1 MRPHNNIIEEINVS
15 NPVKFAVVGLG
26 GYGKSHLDSASDI
39 EAQGLGILDAVVCID
54 PENHP
59 EKIADYKQRGV
70 RVFNTLDDLI
80 QAGGVDVITL
90 PIGIHDHVRLS
101 IVCMEAGF
109 NVIVEKPLTGAIQD
123 ANRLIDVRDKT
134 GKTIVIGYQHL
145 YSQTIQ
151 GLKKRVLNGRLGPIK
166 MARLKASWPRGSQYY
181 SRNPWAGSQKRD
193 DVWTLDSPINNAL
206 AHYLTNIFYLCGT
219 SLESA
224 CDITSVQAELYRAWD
239 IENLDTACLR
249 VQTDTQATA
258 LIAMSHVGESQFGPI
273 MDLECENGTAHWA
286 VGSCEITYTDGNSES
301 IDDNDARMRTL
312 PWVNI
317 VNALQKDKPIISSL
331 EVGRSQTLCING
343 AHESCPN
350 VHNIPE
356 DVVKTVMQK
365 EQKFLVVD
373 DLVNLLHRSADENK
387 LFSEMNV
394 PWAQKS
400 ETYQM
405 RDYKHFPTGE

>member
-1 MRPHNNIIEEINVS
+1 MS

-26 GYGKSHLDSASDI
+26 GYGKSHLDSAADI
-39 EAQGLGILDAVVCID
+39 ESLGLGVLDAVVCID

-59 EKIADYKQRGV
+59 EKLAEYKQRGV

-134 GKTIVIGYQHL
+134 GKTIVVGYQHL

-151 GLKKRVLNGRLGPIK
+151 GLKERVLDGRLGPIK

-193 DVWTLDSPINNAL
+193 GVWTLDSPINNAL
-206 AHYLTNIFYLCGT
+206 AHYLTNIFYLSST
-219 SLESA
+219 SLENP
-224 CDITSVQAELYRAWD
+224 CGITSVHAELYRAWD

-249 VQTDTQATA
+249 VQTDTDTTA
-258 LIAMSHVGESQFGPI
+258 LIAMSHVGENRFGPI
-273 MDLECENGTAHWA
+273 MNLECENGTVHWTA
-286 VGSCEITYTDGNSES
+286 GSCEMTYTNGQKES
-301 IDDNDARMRTL
+301 IEDNDSRMRSL
-312 PWVNI
+312 PWVNM
-317 VNALQKDKPIISSL
+317 VNALRHGESVISSL
-331 EVGRSQTLCING
+331 EVARSQTLCING
-343 AHESCPN
+343 AHESCPD
-350 VHNIPE
+350 VHTIPE
-356 DVVKTVMQK
+356 GVVKTVMK
-365 EQKFLVVD
+365 NEQKFLVVD
-373 DLVNLLHRSADENK
+373 NLENLLHRSADENK
-387 LFSEMNV
+387 LFSDMGV
-394 PWAQKS
+394 SWAKQS
-400 ETYQM
+400 EAYQLEE
-405 RDYKHFPTGE
+405 YCQFPSGA

>member
-1 MRPHNNIIEEINVS
+1 MS

-26 GYGKSHLDSASDI
+26 GYGKSHLDSAADI
-39 EAQGLGILDAVVCID
+39 EEQGLGVLDTVVCID

-59 EKIADYKQRGV
+59 EKLADYKHRGV

-80 QAGGVDVITL
+80 HAGGVDVITL

-101 IVCMEAGF
+101 MVCLEAGF

-151 GLKKRVLNGRLGPIK
+151 GLKERVLDGRLGPIK

-193 DVWTLDSPINNAL
+193 GVWTLDSPINNAL

-219 SLESA
+219 SHENA
-224 CDITSVQAELYRAWD
+224 CGITSVQAELYRAWE

-249 VQTDTQATA
+249 VKTDTNATA
-258 LIAMSHVGESQFGPI
+258 LIAMSHVGENQFGPI
-273 MDLECENGTAHWA
+273 MDLECENGTAHWT
-286 VGSCEITYTDGNSES
+286 VGSCKITYTGGNSET

-312 PWVNI
+312 PWVNM
-317 VNALQKDKPIISSL
+317 VQALHNGERVISSL

-343 AHESCPN
+343 AHESCPD

-356 DVVKTVMQK
+356 DVVKTALKK

-373 DLVNLLHRSADENK
+373 DLENLLHRSADENM
-387 LFSEMNV
+387 LFSEMGV

-400 ETYQM
+400 EAYQM
-405 RDYKHFPTGE
+405 NDYKHFPTRK